1 MDAATA
7 RKNWE
12 LENNVTTVDPEQDR
26 IYFYD
31 AELDKQNV
39 AQKLWK
45 NDPHY
50 FKYVK
55 ISAVALI
62 RMVMHAH

>member
-31 AELDKQNV
+31 AELDKLNV

-45 NDPHY
+45 NE
-50 FKYVK
+50 
-55 ISAVALI
+55 
-62 RMVMHAH
+62 